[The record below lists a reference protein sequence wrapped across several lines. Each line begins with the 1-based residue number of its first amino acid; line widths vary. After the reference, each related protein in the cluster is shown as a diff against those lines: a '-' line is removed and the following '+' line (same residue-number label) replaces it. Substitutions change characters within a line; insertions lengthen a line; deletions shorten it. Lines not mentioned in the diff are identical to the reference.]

1 MSRTYD
7 QYCPVARALE
17 LVGERW
23 TLLVARELLL
33 GPRRFTDLMA
43 GLPGISANVLAGRL
57 KDLEQEGMVARR
69 TLPPPAAS
77 AVYELTPEAAGLVS
91 VLAAMAEWGMT
102 MLGEPR
108 AEDDVHGEWI
118 VLGLAVTAPAPD
130 VADGTMYS
138 GGTSMANL
146 IRAMMPAAG
155 RTIVDRTGLEG
166 FYNVAF
172 RFQYMPRLNATPSP
186 DDPPNVFTA
195 VQEQLGMKLESS
207 KSQAQVLVV
216 DHIERPSED

>member
-91 VLAAMAEWGMT
+91 VLATMAEWGMT

-108 AEDDVHGEWI
+108 AQDEVRGEWI

-130 VADGTMYS
+130 VA
-138 GGTSMANL
+138 GGTTYELHIDGEVLHVQVREGNLQPHHGPADDPDAVLTMDAMAL
-146 IRAMMPAAG
+146 ADLWAGRLDVDDALAAG
-155 RTIVDRTGLEG
+155 RVTVDGDEDAARRLLTSFSGLPIG
-166 FYNVAF
+166 V
-172 RFQYMPRLNATPSP
+172 T
-186 DDPPNVFTA
+186 
-195 VQEQLGMKLESS
+195 
-207 KSQAQVLVV
+207 
-216 DHIERPSED
+216 

>member
-33 GPRRFTDLMA
+33 GPRRFTDLMT

-57 KDLEQEGMVARR
+57 KDLEEQGMVARR
-69 TLPPPAAS
+69 TLAPPAAS

-108 AEDDVHGEWI
+108 AHDEVRGEWI

-130 VADGTMYS
+130 VADGATYELHIDGEVLHVQVRDGNLQPHQGPADDPDAVLTMDATALADVS
-138 GGTSMANL
+138 AGRLDVDDAL
-146 IRAMMPAAG
+146 AAG
-155 RTIVDRTGLEG
+155 RVTVEGDEDAARRLLTSFSGLPKW
-166 FYNVAF
+166 V
-172 RFQYMPRLNATPSP
+172 T
-186 DDPPNVFTA
+186 
-195 VQEQLGMKLESS
+195 
-207 KSQAQVLVV
+207 
-216 DHIERPSED
+216 

>member
-33 GPRRFTDLMA
+33 GPRRFTDLMT

-57 KDLEQEGMVARR
+57 KDLEEQGMVARR

-91 VLAAMAEWGMT
+91 VLAVMAEWGMT

-108 AEDDVHGEWI
+108 AHDEVRGEWI

-130 VADGTMYS
+130 VADGATYELHID
-138 GGTSMANL
+138 GEVLHVQVRDGNL
-146 IRAMMPAAG
+146 QPHQGPADATDAVLAMDATALADLALG
-155 RTIVDRTGLEG
+155 GLEVEG
-166 FYNVAF
+166 ALSTGRVALEGDEDAA
-172 RFQYMPRLNATPSP
+172 RRLLAS
-186 DDPPNVFTA
+186 FSG
-195 VQEQLGMKLESS
+195 LSG
-207 KSQAQVLVV
+207 VV
-216 DHIERPSED
+216 T

>member
-77 AVYELTPEAAGLVS
+77 AVYELTPEAGGLVS
-91 VLAAMAEWGMT
+91 VLATMAEWGMT

-108 AEDDVHGEWI
+108 AQDEVRGEWI

-130 VADGTMYS
+130 VADGTTYQLHID
-138 GGTSMANL
+138 GEVLHVQVREGNL
-146 IRAMMPAAG
+146 QPHHGPADDPDAVLTMDALALADLWAG
-155 RTIVDRTGLEG
+155 RLDVDDALAPGRVRLDGDEDAARRLLTSFSGLPTG
-166 FYNVAF
+166 V
-172 RFQYMPRLNATPSP
+172 T
-186 DDPPNVFTA
+186 
-195 VQEQLGMKLESS
+195 
-207 KSQAQVLVV
+207 
-216 DHIERPSED
+216 

>member
-91 VLAAMAEWGMT
+91 VLATMAEWGMT

-108 AEDDVHGEWI
+108 AQDEVRGEWI

-130 VADGTMYS
+130 VA
-138 GGTSMANL
+138 GGTTYELHIDSEVLHVQVREGNLQPHHGPADDPDAVLTMDAMAL
-146 IRAMMPAAG
+146 ADLWAGRLEVDDALAAG
-155 RTIVDRTGLEG
+155 RVTVDGDEDAARRLLTSFSGLPIG
-166 FYNVAF
+166 V
-172 RFQYMPRLNATPSP
+172 T
-186 DDPPNVFTA
+186 
-195 VQEQLGMKLESS
+195 
-207 KSQAQVLVV
+207 
-216 DHIERPSED
+216 

>member
-43 GLPGISANVLAGRL
+43 GLPGVSANVLASRL

-77 AVYELTPEAAGLVS
+77 AVYELTDHAAGLVS
-91 VLAAMAEWGMT
+91 VLAAMADWGMT

-108 AEDDVHGEWI
+108 PDDEVRGEWI
-118 VLGLAVTAPAPD
+118 VLVLAVTSSAPD
-130 VADGTMYS
+130 VSDGTTYELHID
-138 GGTSMANL
+138 GEVLGVEVRDRNL
-146 IRAMMPAAG
+146 QPHQGPA
-155 RTIVDRTGLEG
+155 
-166 FYNVAF
+166 
-172 RFQYMPRLNATPSP
+172 
-186 DDPPNVFTA
+186 DDPDA
-195 VQEQLGMKLESS
+195 VLRLDATTLTDLALGRLE
-207 KSQAQVLVV
+207 V
-216 DHIERPSED
+216 DEALSTGRVTMERDEEAARRLLTSFSGLPHGVT

>member
-33 GPRRFTDLMA
+33 GPRRFTDLMT

-57 KDLEQEGMVARR
+57 KDLEEQGMVARR

-77 AVYELTPEAAGLVS
+77 AVYELTPEAAGLVG

-108 AEDDVHGEWI
+108 AHDEVRGEWI

-130 VADGTMYS
+130 VADGATYELHIDGEVLHVQVRDGNLQPHQGPADDPDAVLTMDATALADVS
-138 GGTSMANL
+138 AGRLDVEDAL
-146 IRAMMPAAG
+146 AAG
-155 RTIVDRTGLEG
+155 RVTVEGDEDAARRLLTSFSGLPKG
-166 FYNVAF
+166 V
-172 RFQYMPRLNATPSP
+172 T
-186 DDPPNVFTA
+186 
-195 VQEQLGMKLESS
+195 
-207 KSQAQVLVV
+207 
-216 DHIERPSED
+216 

>member
-7 QYCPVARALE
+7 QYCPVVRALE

-43 GLPGISANVLAGRL
+43 GLPGVSANVLAGRL
-57 KDLEQEGMVARR
+57 KDLEHDGMVARR

-77 AVYELTPEAAGLVS
+77 AVYELTDHAAGLVS

-108 AEDDVHGEWI
+108 PHDEVRGEWI
-118 VLGLAVTAPAPD
+118 VLGLAVTASAPD
-130 VADGTMYS
+130 VTDGTTYELHID
-138 GGTSMANL
+138 GEVLHVQVRDRNL
-146 IRAMMPAAG
+146 QPHQGAA
-155 RTIVDRTGLEG
+155 
-166 FYNVAF
+166 
-172 RFQYMPRLNATPSP
+172 
-186 DDPPNVFTA
+186 DDPDA
-195 VQEQLGMKLESS
+195 VVRLDATTLADLALGRLE
-207 KSQAQVLVV
+207 V
-216 DHIERPSED
+216 DGALSTGGVTIEGDEEAARRLLTSFSGIPGAVT

>member
-91 VLAAMAEWGMT
+91 VLATMAEWGMT

-108 AEDDVHGEWI
+108 AQDEVRGEWI

-130 VADGTMYS
+130 VADGTTYELHIDDEVLHVQVRESNLQPHHGPADDPDAVLTMDA
-138 GGTSMANL
+138 MAL
-146 IRAMMPAAG
+146 ADLWAGRLDVDDALAAG
-155 RTIVDRTGLEG
+155 RVTVDGDEDAARRLLTSFSGLPIG
-166 FYNVAF
+166 V
-172 RFQYMPRLNATPSP
+172 T
-186 DDPPNVFTA
+186 
-195 VQEQLGMKLESS
+195 
-207 KSQAQVLVV
+207 
-216 DHIERPSED
+216 

>member
-91 VLAAMAEWGMT
+91 VLATMAEWGMT
-102 MLGEPR
+102 ILGEPR
-108 AEDDVHGEWI
+108 ARDEVRGEWI

-130 VADGTMYS
+130 VGDGTTYELHID
-138 GGTSMANL
+138 GEVLHVQVRDGNLRPHHGPADDPDAVLTTDAMAL
-146 IRAMMPAAG
+146 ADLWAGRLDVDDALTAGRVTVDGDEDAAG
-155 RTIVDRTGLEG
+155 RLLTSFSGL
-166 FYNVAF
+166 
-172 RFQYMPRLNATPSP
+172 PT
-186 DDPPNVFTA
+186 
-195 VQEQLGMKLESS
+195 
-207 KSQAQVLVV
+207 VV
-216 DHIERPSED
+216 T

>member
-91 VLAAMAEWGMT
+91 VLATMAEWGMT

-108 AEDDVHGEWI
+108 AQDEVRGEWI

-130 VADGTMYS
+130 VA
-138 GGTSMANL
+138 GGTTYELHIDGEVLHVQVREGNLQPHHGPADDPDAVLTMDAMAL
-146 IRAMMPAAG
+146 ADLWAGRLEVDDALAAG
-155 RTIVDRTGLEG
+155 RVTVDGDEDAARRLLTSFSGLPIG
-166 FYNVAF
+166 V
-172 RFQYMPRLNATPSP
+172 T
-186 DDPPNVFTA
+186 
-195 VQEQLGMKLESS
+195 
-207 KSQAQVLVV
+207 
-216 DHIERPSED
+216 

>member
-91 VLAAMAEWGMT
+91 VLATMAEWGMT

-108 AEDDVHGEWI
+108 AQDEVRGEWI

-130 VADGTMYS
+130 VADGTTYELHIDDEVLHVQVRESNLQPHHGPADDPDAVLTMDA
-138 GGTSMANL
+138 MAL
-146 IRAMMPAAG
+146 ADLWAGRLDVDDALAAG
-155 RTIVDRTGLEG
+155 RVTVDGDEDAASRLLTSFSGLPAG
-166 FYNVAF
+166 V
-172 RFQYMPRLNATPSP
+172 T
-186 DDPPNVFTA
+186 
-195 VQEQLGMKLESS
+195 
-207 KSQAQVLVV
+207 
-216 DHIERPSED
+216 

>member
-91 VLAAMAEWGMT
+91 VLATMAEWGMT
-102 MLGEPR
+102 ILGEPR
-108 AEDDVHGEWI
+108 ARDEVRGEWI

-130 VADGTMYS
+130 VGDGTTYELHID
-138 GGTSMANL
+138 GEVLHVQVRDGNLRPHHGPADDPDAVLTTDAMAL
-146 IRAMMPAAG
+146 ADLWAGRLDVDDALTAGRVTVDGDEDAAG
-155 RTIVDRTGLEG
+155 RLLTSFSGLPTG
-166 FYNVAF
+166 V
-172 RFQYMPRLNATPSP
+172 T
-186 DDPPNVFTA
+186 
-195 VQEQLGMKLESS
+195 
-207 KSQAQVLVV
+207 
-216 DHIERPSED
+216 

>member
-17 LVGERW
+17 FVGERW

-33 GPRRFTDLMA
+33 GPRRFTDLMT

-57 KDLEQEGMVARR
+57 KDLEEEGMVARR

-77 AVYELTPEAAGLVS
+77 AVYELTSEAAGLVS

-108 AEDDVHGEWI
+108 SHDEVRGEWI

-130 VADGTMYS
+130 VADGTTYELHID
-138 GGTSMANL
+138 GEVLHVQVRDGNLQPHHGPADDPDAVLTVDAMAL
-146 IRAMMPAAG
+146 ADLSAG
-155 RTIVDRTGLEG
+155 RLDVDDALAPGRVTVEGDADGGRRLLTSFSGL
-166 FYNVAF
+166 
-172 RFQYMPRLNATPSP
+172 
-186 DDPPNVFTA
+186 PNGVT
-195 VQEQLGMKLESS
+195 
-207 KSQAQVLVV
+207 
-216 DHIERPSED
+216 